1 LSHPKSLKKP
11 SVALLCFKSQ
21 PPSHQEL
28 PLTKPSTKRMLY
40 TCYDYHSNRNPDCLI
55 FMTDKGIINV
65 YDNPTYDYAHRL
77 FVMTEEKMKEYP
89 VLYEKYKISMMLTED
104 ATKLSEDEHGYY
116 ISKKTIWKNLY
127 ITQTYN
133 SESYMSQYPSMC
145 YKLSEDSH
153 IRDNMHIIED
163 IVMIRERLI
172 NNDMINRLILNE
184 SKSIDEDLCD
194 IEREIKKMKVV
205 SQYIPKIVPEN
216 FPEDLKNTILSHIY
230 VF

>member
-1 LSHPKSLKKP
+1 
-11 SVALLCFKSQ
+11 
-21 PPSHQEL
+21 
-28 PLTKPSTKRMLY
+28 MLY

-133 SESYMSQYPSMC
+133 SESYMPQYPSMC